1 LPRRAPLAAGGWRRD
16 DAKHSNPHTA
26 TKDIAMNTLI
36 AILEHTPAAVWAVL
50 ALLVGIG
57 LRQTRTQTLSAGRVW
72 LVPLVAA
79 AASLAGAVRGFGGA
93 GELLTGAC
101 WAVGTAIGFAANRW
115 LDLPRRVVANAD
127 GSFTIGGSIAPLF
140 ILVGIFLVRYASNV
154 ALAIQP
160 ALARDPLA
168 AATVAIAYGLSAGL
182 LLARARRIWSTPA
195 GRAAALA
202 A

>member
-1 LPRRAPLAAGGWRRD
+1 
-16 DAKHSNPHTA
+16 
-26 TKDIAMNTLI
+26 MNTLI

-72 LVPLVAA
+72 LVPLVAG

-127 GSFTIGGSIAPLF
+127 GSFTIGGSIAPLL

>member
-1 LPRRAPLAAGGWRRD
+1 
-16 DAKHSNPHTA
+16 
-26 TKDIAMNTLI
+26 MNTLI
-36 AILEHTPAAVWAVL
+36 AILEHTPTVVWAVL
-50 ALLVGIG
+50 AGLVGIG

-127 GSFTIGGSIAPLF
+127 GSFTIGGSAAPLVV
-140 ILVGIFLVRYASNV
+140 LVSIFLVRYATNV

-160 ALARDPLA
+160 TLSNDPA
-168 AATVAIAYGLSAGL
+168 AAALVAIAYGGTAGL
-182 LLARARRIWSTPA
+182 LVARARKIWST
-195 GRAAALA
+195 RAARPAPLVA
-202 A
+202 